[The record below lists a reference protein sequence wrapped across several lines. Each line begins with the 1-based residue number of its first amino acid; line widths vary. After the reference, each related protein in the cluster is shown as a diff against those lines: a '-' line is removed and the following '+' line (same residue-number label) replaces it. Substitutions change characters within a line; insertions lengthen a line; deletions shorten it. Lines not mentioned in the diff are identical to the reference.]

1 MGNGVDHGVADAT
14 GGAAPDGAAPVD
26 GRACGAS
33 NEDGR
38 QTTAPGAGELA
49 TVSGG
54 SLLRAFERSGLGL
67 EVGKPFSCPIV
78 LLERARVA
86 GASFVSGIDELAGGL
101 AKGDRLVLEREP
113 LNAADRNAIIVRA
126 PGGEK
131 LGYLPADKVVILAR
145 LMDGGK
151 LLYARVTSAGR
162 RGPYWQILVEVVLD
176 D

>member
-1 MGNGVDHGVADAT
+1 MGNDVVHGPAGVT
-14 GGAAPDGAAPVD
+14 GGAASNGVASAE
-26 GRACGAS
+26 GCAYGAS
-33 NEDGR
+33 NEDGS
-38 QTTAPGAGELA
+38 QATAPEAGALA
-49 TVSGG
+49 TVTGG
-54 SLLRAFERSGLGL
+54 SLLRAFEQSGLGL
-67 EVGKPFSCPIV
+67 EVGKPFACPIV

-86 GASFVSGIDELAGGL
+86 GTSFVSGIDELAGGL

-113 LNAADRNAIIVRA
+113 LNAADRNAIMVRA

-131 LGYLPADKVVILAR
+131 LGYLPADKVEILAR

-151 LLYARVTSAGR
+151 LLYARVTSAGQ